1 MIQKQM
7 VTVWQHD
14 DQTEVL
20 QKKGKDRYFI
30 PLGFTSTEI
39 LRSLGAAIS
48 DALKADSEPKPSSGS
63 LAQGAHPTIGF
74 GN

>member
-1 MIQKQM
+1 

-20 QKKGKDRYFI
+20 QKKGTDRYFI

-48 DALKADSEPKPSSGS
+48 DALKTDAEPKPASGS
-63 LAQGAHPTIGF
+63 LAQAAPPSIGF